1 MKLLIINDGSDY
13 SNWGIQA
20 CIDGLSSHFIKFFN
34 KVDTVKHILIHQI
47 FEWDIRVFG
56 KKLFSENNRVMFKFS
71 PVSIL
76 IPRVYDDFDE
86 VAKKWQNGEG
96 GKNSIKIISKIKE
109 CDVVV
114 FNAEGSTYR
123 NNIGAIAGLFILWYS
138 KKYFNKKSF
147 FINGSVTISSEVP
160 RMPTMIKKCY
170 EMIDGF
176 AVREPY
182 SYQELKDY
190 LKSDFKL
197 QFFPDSAF
205 NVSLDKNQVN
215 KSLKD
220 RVNNFGEFVCF
231 SRSMIRENPSA
242 IGYLIK
248 RLLDKGFK
256 IIFFAKDDTDQF
268 IKQYDKGSN
277 TIFLNDKYNYHD
289 IMFVLSKS
297 KALISGRYHHLIFS
311 LKQGTPVVMLNTS
324 SHKIIGLNNMYK
336 DFFSRVFDPGNLY
349 NETEFIID
357 ELKRVIKSNERTE
370 ILRLSENYNNEFNK
384 MGPWLLKNKK
394 I

>member
-20 CIDGLSSHFIKFFN
+20 CMDGLSSHFIKFFN

-47 FEWDIRVFG
+47 FEWDIKVFG

-71 PVSIL
+71 PISIL
-76 IPRVYDDFDE
+76 LPRVYDDFDE
-86 VAKKWQNGEG
+86 VAEKWQNGNG

-109 CDVVV
+109 CDVIV

-138 KKYFNKKSF
+138 KKFHNKKSF

-170 EMIDGF
+170 EIIDGF

-182 SYQELKDY
+182 SYQELKDFI
-190 LKSDFKL
+190 KSDSKL
-197 QFFPDSAF
+197 KFFPDSAF
-205 NVSLDKNQVN
+205 NVSLDKNKVN
-215 KSLKD
+215 KSLRD
-220 RVNNFGEFVCF
+220 RIKNFGEFICF

-242 IGYLIK
+242 IAYLIEK
-248 RLLDKGFK
+248 LLNHGFK

-268 IKQYDKGSN
+268 IKQYANGSN
-277 TIFLNDKYNYHD
+277 TIFLGDKYNYHD
-289 IMFVLSKS
+289 IMYVLGKS

-311 LKQGTPVVMLNTS
+311 LKQGTPSVMLNTS
-324 SHKIIGLNNMYK
+324 SHKIIGLNNMYTE
-336 DFFSRVFDPGNLY
+336 FFSRVFDPGNLY
-349 NETEFIID
+349 DETELIIG
-357 ELKRVIKSNERTE
+357 ELKRIIKSNKRAE
-370 ILRLSENYNNEFNK
+370 IIRLSKNYNNEFEK
-384 MGPWLLKNKK
+384 MAPWLLKN
-394 I
+394 